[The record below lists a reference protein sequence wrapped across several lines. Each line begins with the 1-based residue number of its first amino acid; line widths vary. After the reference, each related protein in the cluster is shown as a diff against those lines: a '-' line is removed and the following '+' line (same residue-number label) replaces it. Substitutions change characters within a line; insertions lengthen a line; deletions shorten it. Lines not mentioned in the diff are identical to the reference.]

1 MLNQSLS
8 IDDVETQFI
17 KWRKNKSRADAK
29 IPAELWIQVK
39 ILLKSNRYSTG
50 IITRR
55 LRLTTQQLKDN
66 KLLPRVIT
74 NKATTNSFV
83 SLSIPPN
90 TIKSIDQS
98 QGSDLTIMHG
108 DAKCII
114 TNPTVEQFQLIISKI
129 LG

>member
-29 IPAELWIQVK
+29 IPAELWTQVK

>member
-1 MLNQSLS
+1 MLYQSLS

-29 IPAELWIQVK
+29 IPAELWTQVK

>member
-1 MLNQSLS
+1 MLYQSLS

-17 KWRKNKSRADAK
+17 KWRRNKPRGDAK
-29 IPAELWIQVK
+29 IPAELWAQVK
-39 ILLKSNRYSTG
+39 ILLKSNLYSTS

-66 KLLPRVIT
+66 KLLPRVTT
-74 NKATTNSFV
+74 NKAIANSFV
-83 SLSIPPN
+83 SLSIPQN

-98 QGSDLTIMHG
+98 HGSDLTIMHG